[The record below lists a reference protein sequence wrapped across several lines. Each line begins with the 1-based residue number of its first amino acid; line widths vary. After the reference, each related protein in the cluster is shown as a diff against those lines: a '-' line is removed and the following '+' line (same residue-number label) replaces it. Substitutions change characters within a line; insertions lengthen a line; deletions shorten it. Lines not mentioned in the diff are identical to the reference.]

1 MQGTLLGRITVYSI
15 VGCPHC
21 IAAKTRLKEE
31 NLQYFDVSVDKFPDH
46 VRDWVREKTGKTSVP
61 QIFFNSTYI
70 GGNKELQEALNA
82 DEKRKS
88 ILEIL
93 YTEPGEDMPVL
104 PSPGEALSVEGDVEA
119 EFEMKTDPSFA
130 LIEKMIE
137 KGLPGTNPVSG
148 YCRLWRAGV
157 KHSVRQQDLISFL
170 EAEGER
176 EAERTVEQLVGQR
189 FLRRVTGESELY
201 VVTGLE
207 SRDQSAALNT
217 FKLSSAVIPSPDLMS
232 QHIRKLL
239 LQLFSKFLSGDGS
252 SVDYAGI
259 KQSPLWDQF
268 RRMSVELQRVDIGSM
283 TDNEKLAF
291 FINIYNVLVIHATV
305 EKGAGTTNY
314 TRYKFFSGSSY
325 NIGGEVW
332 SLNDIENGI
341 LRSNRSSMATLYM
354 KPFKQSDPRM
364 AFILKQVEP
373 RIHFALNCGAKSC
386 PPIKTFSGDD
396 INKQLDL
403 ATAAFLE
410 NDDALLV
417 TEDRTEVR
425 LSQLFQWYKVD
436 FGEDD
441 NQVLRWILAHVTEP
455 TKKKEVEELLAQN
468 QYKVSFIP
476 YDWGHNNKET

>member
-1 MQGTLLGRITVYSI
+1 M
-15 VGCPHC
+15 
-21 IAAKTRLKEE
+21 
-31 NLQYFDVSVDKFPDH
+31 
-46 VRDWVREKTGKTSVP
+46 
-61 QIFFNSTYI
+61 
-70 GGNKELQEALNA
+70 
-82 DEKRKS
+82 
-88 ILEIL
+88 
-93 YTEPGEDMPVL
+93 
-104 PSPGEALSVEGDVEA
+104 
-119 EFEMKTDPSFA
+119 
-130 LIEKMIE
+130 
-137 KGLPGTNPVSG
+137 
-148 YCRLWRAGV
+148 
-157 KHSVRQQDLISFL
+157 
-170 EAEGER
+170 
-176 EAERTVEQLVGQR
+176 TVEQLVGAR
-189 FLRRVTGESELY
+189 LLRRVTGEPELY

-207 SRDQSAALNT
+207 SGDQSSALNT

-259 KQSPLWDQF
+259 KLSPLWDQF

-468 QYKVSFIP
+468 QYKVSYIP
-476 YDWGHNNKET
+476 YDWGHNDKET

>member
-1 MQGTLLGRITVYSI
+1 MLGRITVYSI

-46 VRDWVREKTGKTSVP
+46 VRDWVRQKTGKTSVP

-70 GGNKELQEALNA
+70 GGNKELQEALNEA
-82 DEKRKS
+82 DKRKT

-93 YTEPGEDMPVL
+93 ATEPVPGDDLPVL
-104 PSPGEALSVEGDVEA
+104 PGPGEALSADGDGEP
-119 EFEMKTDPSFA
+119 ELELKTDPNFP
-130 LIEKMIE
+130 LIEKMME
-137 KGLPGTNPVSG
+137 ASLPGTNSVSG
-148 YCRLWRAGV
+148 YCRLWRSGV
-157 KHSVRQQDLISFL
+157 KHSVRQHDLTKFL
-170 EAEGER
+170 EAQG
-176 EAERTVEQLVGQR
+176 EAEPDRTVEQLVGAR
-189 FLRRVTGESELY
+189 LLRRVTGEPELY

-207 SRDQSAALNT
+207 SGDQSSALNT
-217 FKLSSAVIPSPDLMS
+217 FKLSSAVIPSPGLMS

-252 SVDYAGI
+252 SVDYNGI

-283 TDNEKLAF
+283 TENEKLAF

-354 KPFKQSDPRM
+354 KPFNQSDPRM

-396 INKQLDL
+396 INNQLDV

-417 TEDRTEVR
+417 TEDRSEVK

-441 NQVLRWILAHVTEP
+441 SQVLRWILAHVTEP
-455 TKKKEVEELLAQN
+455 TKKNDVEELLAKN
-468 QYKVSFIP
+468 QYKVSYTP
-476 YDWGHNNKET
+476 YDWGHNDKET

>member
-1 MQGTLLGRITVYSI
+1 MKGTILGRITIYSI

-70 GGNKELQEALNA
+70 GGNKELQEALN
-82 DEKRKS
+82 DEERRKTV
-88 ILEIL
+88 LEVL
-93 YTEPGEDMPVL
+93 STEPGDDMPVL
-104 PSPGEALSVEGDVEA
+104 PSPGEALSVDGELEA
-119 EFEMKTDPSFA
+119 EYELETDPNFH
-130 LIEKMIE
+130 LIERMIE
-137 KGLPGTNPVSG
+137 KGLPRTNSVSG
-148 YCRLWRAGV
+148 YCRLWSPGV
-157 KHSVRQQDLISFL
+157 KHSVRQQDLLNFL
-170 EAEGER
+170 EAEGET
-176 EAERTVEQLVGQR
+176 EGERTVEQLVSER

-207 SRDQSAALNT
+207 SRDQSLALNT
-217 FKLSSAVIPSPDLMS
+217 FKLSSSVIPSPELMS

-239 LQLFSKFLSGDGS
+239 LQLFSKFLSGDGT
-252 SVDYAGI
+252 SVDYVGI

-283 TDNEKLAF
+283 TEEDKLAF

-305 EKGAGTTNY
+305 EKGAGTSNY

-325 NIGGEVW
+325 NIGGLVW

-341 LRSNRSSMATLYM
+341 LRANRSSMATLYM

-364 AFILKQVEP
+364 TFILKQVEP

-396 INKQLDL
+396 ISNQLDL

-410 NDDALLV
+410 NEDAFLV
-417 TEDRTEVR
+417 NEDRGEVR
-425 LSQLFQWYKVD
+425 LSQLFQWYRLD
-436 FGEDD
+436 FGEEDGE
-441 NQVLRWILAHVTEP
+441 VLRWILDHVTEP
-455 TKKKEVEELLAQN
+455 TKKKDLEELLAKN
-468 QYKVSFIP
+468 QYKVSYIP
-476 YDWGHNNKET
+476 YDWGHNDKEG